1 MDDTRRRK
9 CTPWQ
14 AVIDSGASDNVVGV
28 NTLQEL
34 AEIIGDLG
42 FDVEKEFEVDRNIH
56 KNFIYGGDHSSKAL
70 GLAHLNLGILVKE
83 VKVSVHVVEGNT
95 PLLLSA
101 KFLYDARTTINF
113 RSGVA
118 AFMEI
123 HDEAV
128 QLERGPGNHLL
139 LPVTLFGGRSHLL
152 EPLHREPPEEPELR
166 ALRPNPTCEPQGDEP
181 VNC

>member
-1 MDDTRRRK
+1 M
-9 CTPWQ
+9 
-14 AVIDSGASDNVVGV
+14 G
-28 NTLQEL
+28 
-34 AEIIGDLG
+34 
-42 FDVEKEFEVDRNIH
+42 
-56 KNFIYGGDHSSKAL
+56 
-70 GLAHLNLGILVKE
+70 KE

-95 PLLLSA
+95 PPLLSA

-152 EPLHREPPEEPELR
+152 EPLRKNL
-166 ALRPNPTCEPQGDEP
+166 N
-181 VNC
+181 